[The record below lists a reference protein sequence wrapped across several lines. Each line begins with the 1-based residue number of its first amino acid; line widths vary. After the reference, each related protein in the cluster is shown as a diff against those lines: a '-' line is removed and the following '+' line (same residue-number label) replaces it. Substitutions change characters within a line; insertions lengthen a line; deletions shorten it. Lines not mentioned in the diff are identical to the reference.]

1 MQGHLGERKLRSQVK
16 RLSQIIGRRTGSGSS
31 GPCVCSEK
39 WVLPGE
45 SGHWQGVVTRVPVR
59 NTGRL
64 DWIGD
69 LRKADQVNPSLGVV
83 LEVEGEVQEHPRDDE
98 A

>member
-16 RLSQIIGRRTGSGSS
+16 EKNRIGTS
-31 GPCVCSEK
+31 GPCVCSEE

-45 SGHWQGVVTRVPVR
+45 GGHGQGVVTRVPVR

-69 LRKADQVNPSLGVV
+69 LRKADRVDTLLGVV
-83 LEVEGEVQEHPRDDE
+83 LEVEGEMQVHPRDDK

>member
-16 RLSQIIGRRTGSGSS
+16 EKNRIGSS
-31 GPCVCSEK
+31 GPCVCSEE
-39 WVLPGE
+39 WVLPGVG
-45 SGHWQGVVTRVPVR
+45 GHWQGGVTRVPVR

-64 DWIGD
+64 DWIGG
-69 LRKADQVNPSLGVV
+69 LRKADRVDTLLGVV
-83 LEVEGEVQEHPRDDE
+83 LEVEGEMQVHPRGDK